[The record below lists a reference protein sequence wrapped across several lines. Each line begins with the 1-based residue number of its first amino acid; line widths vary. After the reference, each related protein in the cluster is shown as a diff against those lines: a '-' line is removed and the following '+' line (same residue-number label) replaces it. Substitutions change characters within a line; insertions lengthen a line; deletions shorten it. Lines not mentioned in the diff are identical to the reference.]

1 MPAKIQTTANALNG
15 QEIKDIIKVR
25 LEKIIQDIPLLRVGN
40 TFASA
45 SVEFAFSM
53 KAYPLDIPVP
63 DDFEIEFELLSPSDE
78 DKENAENLKKFVNR
92 LIDQRDEIF
101 EKFEDKIS
109 KYVTIVEKGDSFSTA
124 SAPDKTRIENNLPIP
139 VIQESSTGQ
148 RVETLIDAK
157 DLNLPS
163 NKANKGGVIGK

>member
-1 MPAKIQTTANALNG
+1 MSAKIQTTANALNG

-53 KAYPLDIPVP
+53 KAYPADIPVP
-63 DDFEIEFELLSPSDE
+63 DDFEVEFELLPPSDE
-78 DKENAENLKKFVNR
+78 DKQSAENLKKFVNK
-92 LIDQRDEIF
+92 LIDQRDEVF
-101 EKFEDKIS
+101 EKFEEQIG
-109 KYVTIVEKGDSFSTA
+109 KYVMMIENGDSFSTA

-139 VIQESSTGQ
+139 VIQETSTGQ
-148 RVETLIDAK
+148 RVEVAIDAK
-157 DLNLPS
+157 DLNLHT
-163 NKANKGGVIGK
+163 NKGGMIGK